1 MKSARYHA
9 EGVMNIWEVA
19 EMGDRIAK
27 KKHKKAIRRQ
37 QRTIE
42 KRIADREIREYMSD

>member
-1 MKSARYHA
+1 MKSARYYA
-9 EGVMNIWEVA
+9 EGVMNIWKVA
-19 EMGDRIAK
+19 EMGDRLAK

-42 KRIADREIREYMSD
+42 KRITERLIKESFE